1 LIINMKHELVEL
13 AGWLDWQHLD
23 EEIAPLYSDKGLPGI
38 ATRFVIGLIP
48 IPDVDRWRQRS
59 PIADISRD
67 RPGAFARPIDK
78 HDLSDRATH
87 DKS

>member
-1 LIINMKHELVEL
+1 MKHELVEL

-59 PIADISRD
+59 PIARLSS
-67 RPGAFARPIDK
+67 G
-78 HDLSDRATH
+78 SDRADSPTLAGRPQRRRLG
-87 DKS
+87 D